1 MPVATDHYE
10 PGHIKFN
17 ADYSLSLRPD
27 LIVLEIFPNRDL
39 GLGMTRA
46 KYEGAG
52 YHLEYLVDTR
62 RPPSPQ
68 RVVAVRGLSEREVAG
83 LIADG
88 YGYAVAA
95 RNGLP

>member
-17 ADYSLSLRPD
+17 PDYTLSLRPD
-27 LIVLEIFPNRDL
+27 LIVLEIFPNRDM

-62 RPPSPQ
+62 RPPGPQ
-68 RVVAVRGLSEREVAG
+68 RDRGGPRPERKGRSRASSPMAMIRRGGQE
-83 LIADG
+83 
-88 YGYAVAA
+88 
-95 RNGLP
+95 